1 MATTFPSL
9 PISGVTLPDTPLT
22 RSALS
27 YSKQH
32 TSPAT
37 VSHCLRSSAF
47 ALLIARKLSLPV
59 TPEVLVLSTL
69 LHDLGW
75 ATTRSLLSKDKRFE
89 VDGANLAKA
98 FLSESSEG
106 KALDL
111 NQIWTAIAMHTT
123 VSITLEHPDPN
134 IAATC
139 FGIGADFAGPN
150 LPGGLIGVEE
160 YKEIVGAFPRLG
172 FASELVSV
180 LVRSDEEEDDRLTFK
195 TEKGHV

>member
-1 MATTFPSL
+1 MSSPFTSL
-9 PISGVTLPDTPLT
+9 PISGITLPDTPLT

-27 YSKQH
+27 YTKKH
-32 TSPAT
+32 TSPTT

-47 ALLIARKLSLPV
+47 ALLIAGKLSLPI
-59 TPEVLVLSTL
+59 TPESVILSTL

-75 ATTRSLLSKDKRFE
+75 ATTRSLISKDKRFE

-106 KALDL
+106 KAMDL
-111 NQIWTAIAMHTT
+111 NQIWTAIALHTT
-123 VSITLEHPDPN
+123 PTISLNHPDPN

-139 FGIGADFAGPN
+139 FGISADFAGPN
-150 LPGGLIGVEE
+150 MPGGLVGVEE

-172 FASELVSV
+172 FADELVSV
-180 LVRSDEEEDDRLTFK
+180 LGSEI
-195 TEKGHV
+195 G